1 MIFNEENPM
10 SQLKPDQYLKFQHSP
25 SPEQI
30 LKKLDLIKDELNFQV
45 KQNSVISNYIQ
56 SNKDYE
62 IQT

>member
-1 MIFNEENPM
+1 M